1 MNLVEIRPGIYHD
14 SVSLMRVS
22 QALTGRPG
30 VELAIVAMATALNVE
45 LAVDAG
51 FDVPAATAGDLLVA
65 IRAATDA
72 DLHDAAADLERQLSA
87 RTETRG
93 REEALPRTIRAA
105 TRLADPSAVVLVSVP
120 GEHAFT
126 EAMEA
131 VDGGHSVM
139 IFSDNVPVAREVT
152 LKDLA
157 RERGVLVMGPDCGTA
172 IVGGAGLGF
181 ANVVRPG
188 KVGVV
193 AASGTGAQQLT
204 ALLDLAGVGV
214 SHVLGVGGRDLGAEV
229 GGRSTLQALDALN
242 ADPATEL
249 IVVVS
254 KPPNPEVAARLGGAI
269 ARSPKPVITALLGEG
284 RPDLTTAAE
293 SVLRA
298 VGAAIPV
305 WPNWPGNTQ
314 PGGGPLRGLYSGGTL
329 CTEARLIAGTGEF
342 TDFGDDEYTVGRA
355 HPMIDPALR
364 LEALDAVTEG
374 VVLLD
379 VVLGHGSD
387 PDPAGS
393 LSASIAA
400 AKSRGVSVVVALV
413 GTEGDPQNLQA
424 QAARLFES
432 GAEVYTSNAQ
442 AARRAA
448 TLAGARPTEPGP
460 AIPPEAST
468 GETRTGTGEH
478 DATAPGAAAS
488 GHVEP
493 RSAASG
499 AVGPGGR
506 AETSGEASASQGG
519 WVGRPLAMLSAEPSV
534 ISVGASILA
543 EALDQQAVAHTPV
556 DWRPPVTGVAAD
568 LAAVMADPRRK
579 AANEKAVARL
589 LGARPHL
596 VGVKRA
602 GDVLDLPKGTFFHAG
617 PPIEWER
624 ASGPMRGALIGG
636 MLFEGLAAD
645 AEEAERKLAGGEV
658 KLDSCHHHRTVGP
671 MAGVVSPSMWMLEVH
686 DAENGGTA
694 FCSLNEGLGKV
705 LRYGAYGPE
714 VIERL
719 RWMGDVLGPALAE
732 VMKVVGPL
740 DLRNLIAQAL
750 QMGDELHNRNRA
762 ATSLM
767 VRELAP
773 AIVDAVPNQAAEVLR
788 FVNGNDHFFLNAGM
802 AAAKVS
808 ADAARGVEGS
818 SMVVAMARNGTDFG
832 IQVSGLGDRWFT
844 GPAGVPDGLYL
855 GAYGPADA
863 NPDIGDSTI
872 TETVGLGGFSMAAAP
887 AIVRFVGGDVA
898 DAVAA
903 TTAMYEITLAEHP
916 IYQIPGLGF
925 RGTPAGI
932 DVTLVTRTSVLP
944 VVNTGIAGRVAGT
957 GQVGA
962 GLVSPPMEAFT
973 AALAALARV

>member
-1 MNLVEIRPGIYHD
+1 MNLVEIRPGVYHD

-45 LAVDAG
+45 LAADAG

-65 IRAATDA
+65 IRATTDA
-72 DLHDAAADLERQLSA
+72 ELHDAAADLERQLSA
-87 RTETRG
+87 RAETRG

-131 VDGGHSVM
+131 VDAGHSVM

-172 IVGGAGLGF
+172 VVGGAGLGF

-188 KVGVV
+188 AVGVV

-204 ALLDLAGVGV
+204 TLLDLAGVGV

-229 GGRSTLQALDALN
+229 GGRSALQALDALI

-249 IVVVS
+249 VVVVS
-254 KPPNPEVAARLGGAI
+254 KPPDPGVAARLGEAI
-269 ARSPKPVITALLGEG
+269 AKSPKPVITALLGEG
-284 RPDLTTAAE
+284 QPDLTAAAE

-305 WPNWPGNTQ
+305 WPSWPGNTE

-329 CTEARLIAGTGEF
+329 CTEARLIAGTGDF

-387 PDPAGS
+387 PDPAAS
-393 LSASIAA
+393 LSAAVAA

-432 GAEVYTSNAQ
+432 GAEVYTSNAE

-448 TLAGARPTEPGP
+448 VLAGMPASEPRPATRPKP
-460 AIPPEAST
+460 NA
-468 GETRTGTGEH
+468 GETSAAGTGAAGSGAALNGGGAE
-478 DATAPGAAAS
+478 APGEAA
-488 GHVEP
+488 
-493 RSAASG
+493 
-499 AVGPGGR
+499 
-506 AETSGEASASQGG
+506 ASQGG
-519 WVGRPLAMLSAEPSV
+519 WAGHPLAMLSAEPSV

-543 EALDQQAVAHTPV
+543 EALDQQAVVHTSV
-556 DWRPPVTGVAAD
+556 DWRPPVQGMAAD

-579 AANEKAVARL
+579 AANEKAVGRML
-589 LGARPHL
+589 SARPHL
-596 VGVKRA
+596 VGVRRA

-658 KLDSCHHHRTVGP
+658 TLDSCHHHRTVGP

-694 FCSLNEGLGKV
+694 YCSLNEGLGKV

-719 RWMGDVLGPALAE
+719 RWMGEVLGPALAE
-732 VMKVVGPL
+732 VMKVTGPL

-773 AIVDAVPNQAAEVLR
+773 AIVDAVPNRAAEILR

-802 AAAKVS
+802 AAAKVA
-808 ADAARGVEGS
+808 ADAARNVEGS

-855 GAYGPADA
+855 GAYGPDDA

-916 IYQIPGLGF
+916 VYQIPGLGF